1 MMNIIQAV
9 EECKCQGPLP
19 GERWFFCERHQC
31 DKTLEWH
38 QLCQTRQD
46 YFKLWE
52 AGIGP
57 GQLQPPKSLPHG
69 PGTELT
75 KLFRPIR
82 PFVRKGCKCEE
93 HAAEM
98 DRNGCDW
105 CEANLDTIVGWLE
118 QEAAASHL
126 VFNRPMAEK
135 LVKWAIRRARRK
147 ERKVAKAASVV

>member
-1 MMNIIQAV
+1 MFW
-9 EECKCQGPLP
+9 CQRHGVRKTRRM
-19 GERWFFCERHQC
+19 GE
-31 DKTLEWH
+31 
-38 QLCQTRQD
+38 LCRQSGK
-46 YFKLWE
+46 YWVAWE
-52 AGIGP
+52 AQIGP
-57 GQLQPPKSLPHG
+57 GQLKPDAAKPTSKLPRPSEGHG

-126 VFNRPMAEK
+126 VFSRPMAEK
-135 LVKWAIRRARRK
+135 LVTWAIRRARRK
-147 ERKVAKAASVV
+147 ERKAAKAAGVV